1 MLYYVRY
8 GPHHSTTAIYWGVC
22 AYRLIH
28 PHNVTKAKV
37 QRHKRSDDNQNE
49 QVISTQVIL
58 LIWHKWPNTT
68 PAPTSFSGSWERQTK
83 SSLVPSLPRRV

>member
-8 GPHHSTTAIYWGVC
+8 GPHHSTTAIYRGVC

-37 QRHKRSDDNQNE
+37 QRHKRSDDGCKRRVRQTHNQN
-49 QVISTQVIL
+49 
-58 LIWHKWPNTT
+58 
-68 PAPTSFSGSWERQTK
+68 APTSFSGSWERQTK
-83 SSLVPSLPRRV
+83 SSLVPSRPRRV